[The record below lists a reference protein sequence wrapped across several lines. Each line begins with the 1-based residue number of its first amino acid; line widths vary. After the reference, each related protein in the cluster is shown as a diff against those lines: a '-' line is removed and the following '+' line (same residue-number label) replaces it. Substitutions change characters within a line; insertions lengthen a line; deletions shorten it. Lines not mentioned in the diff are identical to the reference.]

1 MPTTAQPQATH
12 EYLSPEWLYD
22 TLMGHIEPD
31 LMIANIDTLDE
42 KYAGESEDHRKMREA
57 RYELA
62 FLLYDDCLSELDWVL
77 AEDAWVLKQ
86 EMKAFAES
94 IEKQDKQR
102 DVQNAH
108 ADIHSHD
115 DR

>member
-1 MPTTAQPQATH
+1 MSNHTQTATAHP
-12 EYLSPEWLYD
+12 YLSPEWLYD
-22 TLMGHIEPD
+22 TLMGQIEPD

-42 KYAGESEDHRKMREA
+42 KYAGESEDHRKMRA
-57 RYELA
+57 AAYELA

-77 AEDAWVLKQ
+77 SEDAWVLKQ

-94 IEKQDKQR
+94 IEKEDRQR
-102 DVQNAH
+102 DMLSAH
-108 ADIHSHD
+108 ADIRSHD